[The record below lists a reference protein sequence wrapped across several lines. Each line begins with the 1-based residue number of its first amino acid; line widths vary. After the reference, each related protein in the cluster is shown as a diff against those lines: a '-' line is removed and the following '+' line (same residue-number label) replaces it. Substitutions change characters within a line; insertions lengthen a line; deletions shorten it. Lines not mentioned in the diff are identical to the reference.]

1 MRLPRFISENLE
13 PIVEE
18 WVLFAAT
25 RVPAAAS
32 MDEYD
37 LRDHAL
43 QILGEIVENM
53 GLYESVAQQKDK
65 SQGVGQP
72 PEAGMAAPRA
82 HALQRARKGFQV
94 IQMVAEFR
102 ALRATVLRLW
112 AESTHEVTA
121 SDINDVTRFNEAV
134 DQALAE
140 SLLHFVTE
148 VDRTHHLFMAVLGH
162 DIRGPLST
170 IILGTHT
177 ELRRR
182 PETSRWAG
190 PVLRSAAQIKALTND
205 LLEYTRTRLGATLPL
220 STEALDLG
228 VFARDVLEEVAE
240 TSGKR
245 RVDLKVVGDANGSWD
260 PNRLHQVISNLVF
273 NALKY
278 GDPERPIT
286 VSINGED
293 AQLVRIGVHNFGIPI
308 SAEQLPGVFD
318 SLVRGMPS
326 QGPEDQ
332 PGGANLGLGLHISR
346 EIVAAHG
353 GKIEATSAQDVGT
366 RFDITLPRK
375 TASQATVPQTTV
387 LQA

>member
-1 MRLPRFISENLE
+1 MRLSRFISENLE

-32 MDEYD
+32 MDDYD

-43 QILGEIVENM
+43 QILGEIIENM
-53 GLYESVAQQKDK
+53 DLDESAAQQKDK

-112 AESTHEVTA
+112 AESTHAVTA
-121 SDINDVTRFNEAV
+121 SDISDVTRFNEAV

-148 VDRTHHLFMAVLGH
+148 VDRASHLFMAVLGH
-162 DIRGPLST
+162 DIRGPLSA
-170 IILGTHT
+170 IILGTHA

-182 PETSRWAG
+182 PESSRWAA

-205 LLEYTRTRLGATLPL
+205 LLEFTRRRLGIPLPL
-220 STEALDLG
+220 STEALDLE
-228 VFARDVLEEVAE
+228 VFTRQVLEEVAE
-240 TSGKR
+240 SSRKR
-245 RVDLKVVGDANGSWD
+245 QVNLEVVGDANGSWD
-260 PNRLHQVISNLVF
+260 PSRLHQVISNLVF

-286 VSINGED
+286 VSINGEE
-293 AQLVRIGVHNFGIPI
+293 AESVRICVHNFGNPI
-308 SAEQLPGVFD
+308 SSEQLPMVFD
-318 SLVRGMPS
+318 SLVRGTAS
-326 QGPEDQ
+326 QEAEDQ
-332 PGGANLGLGLHISR
+332 PGGANLGLGLHITR

-366 RFDITLPRK
+366 KFDITLPRK
-375 TASQATVPQTTV
+375 AESRAPVPQ
-387 LQA
+387 A

>member
-1 MRLPRFISENLE
+1 MRLAHFIQLNLE
-13 PIVEE
+13 PIIDE

-43 QILGEIVENM
+43 QILGEIVKNM
-53 GLYESVAQQKDK
+53 GLDESVAQQKDK
-65 SQGVGQP
+65 SQGVGQA

-94 IQMVAEFR
+94 TQMVAEFR

-112 AESTHEVTA
+112 AGSNHEVTA

-148 VDRTHHLFMAVLGH
+148 VERANHLFMAVLGH
-162 DIRGPLST
+162 DIRGPLSA
-170 IILGTHT
+170 IILGTHA
-177 ELRRR
+177 ELKRR
-182 PETSRWAG
+182 PESSRWAG

-205 LLEYTRTRLGATLPL
+205 LLEFTRRRLGIPLPL
-220 STEALDLG
+220 ATTAMDLE
-228 VFARDVLEEVAE
+228 VFAREVLEEVAE
-240 TSGKR
+240 TSRKR
-245 RVDLKVVGDANGSWD
+245 QVNLEVVGDARGSWD
-260 PNRLHQVISNLVF
+260 PSRLHQVISNLVF

-278 GDPERPIT
+278 GDPVSPIT

-293 AQLVRIGVHNFGIPI
+293 TQLVRICIHNFGNPI
-308 SAEQLPGVFD
+308 SSEQLPMVFD
-318 SLVRGMPS
+318 SLVRGTTS
-326 QGPEDQ
+326 QESEDQ
-332 PGGANLGLGLHISR
+332 PGGANLGLGLHITR

-353 GKIEATSAQDVGT
+353 GKIEATSARDVGT

-375 TASQATVPQTTV
+375 AESHTLVP
-387 LQA
+387 LK

>member
-1 MRLPRFISENLE
+1 MRLARFINENLE

-25 RVPAAAS
+25 RVPAAAL
-32 MDEYD
+32 MDDYD

-43 QILGEIVENM
+43 QILGEIIENM
-53 GLYESVAQQKDK
+53 SLYESVAQQKDK

-72 PEAGMAAPRA
+72 PEAGMSAPRD

-112 AESTHEVTA
+112 AGSTHEVTA

-148 VDRTHHLFMAVLGH
+148 VDRASHLFMAVLGH
-162 DIRGPLST
+162 DIRGPLSA
-170 IILGTHT
+170 IILGTHA

-182 PETSRWAG
+182 PESSQWAG

-205 LLEYTRTRLGATLPL
+205 LLEYTRTRLGIPLPL
-220 STEALDLG
+220 STETLDLK
-228 VFARDVLEEVAE
+228 VFAREVLEEVAE
-240 TSGKR
+240 TSRKR
-245 RVDLKVVGDANGSWD
+245 QVDLVVVGDANGSWD
-260 PNRLHQVISNLVF
+260 PSRLHQVISNLVF

-293 AQLVRIGVHNFGIPI
+293 AESVRVCVHNFGNPIP
-308 SAEQLPGVFD
+308 SEQLPMVFD
-318 SLVRGMPS
+318 SLVRGTTS
-326 QGPEDQ
+326 QEVVDQ
-332 PGGANLGLGLHISR
+332 PGGANLGLGLHITR

-353 GKIEATSAQDVGT
+353 GTIKATSAEDVGT

-375 TASQATVPQTTV
+375 TELPASV